1 MSRIIGIDLGTTNSC
16 VAVLDDKGPRVLAG
30 ADGERTTPSWVSWN
44 QNNQTTVGTRARRQ
58 AVTNPAATI
67 FGAKRLIGRK
77 VNADDVSWFARLAPF
92 RIVAA
97 PNGDAW
103 VRVNGAPVS
112 PQEVAAH
119 ILRRLRQIAE
129 EDLGE
134 PVTRAVVTVPA
145 YFDDAQRQA
154 TRDAG
159 QIAGIDVVR
168 ILNEPT
174 AAALAYGAHRV
185 AEGTRRMIAV
195 FDLGGGTFDISI
207 MSVENGIFEVL
218 ATGGDTALG
227 GEDWD
232 RRLLERIVDEVFDAH
247 RVDLTSVPMAM
258 SRLREACEN
267 AKKALST
274 DTSTRIQLP
283 FLANDQHGS
292 PINYERELTRTE
304 VEALTKDLLDRLDA
318 PCQRTIADAG
328 IDVSAIEE
336 VLLVGGMTRWPAVQ
350 AIVERLF
357 KKRPRKG
364 ANPDEVV
371 ALGAAAYA
379 GILAGEADDAQLLDV
394 TPHDIGIKVGDSSF
408 AVVLPRNSML
418 PVRARRLFATTSQD
432 QRYVSIELYQ
442 GESTDVTNN
451 RKLGQVVL
459 DDLPPGPAGS
469 ARVELV
475 MTVDVESIL
484 SVTARETRGG
494 REASVT
500 IRPSGGLSQR
510 EIVEIINRRRQEHAS
525 SPCLHRAV
533 REQRD
538 HARSPAQQAR
548 RREVMTVDPA
558 VLKVA
563 DAVGALMEAWGFRR
577 NMGRMGA
584 VLYLED
590 HPLTAGSQR
599 AVRPSTG
606 AV

>member
-1 MSRIIGIDLGTTNSC
+1 VTRIIGIDLGTTNSC
-16 VAVLDDKGPRVLAG
+16 VAVLDDKGQPRILAG
-30 ADGERTTPSWVSWN
+30 ADGERTIPSCVSWSAAG
-44 QNNQTTVGTRARRQ
+44 QIAVGARARRQ
-58 AVTNPAATI
+58 AVTNAAATI
-67 FGAKRLIGRK
+67 YGAKRLIGRK

-103 VRVNGAPVS
+103 VRVHGQPIS

-119 ILRRLRQIAE
+119 VLRALRTVAE
-129 EDLGE
+129 GALGQ

-159 QIAGIDVVR
+159 QIAGLDVVR

-185 AEGTRRMIAV
+185 SEGRRVIAV

-218 ATGGDTALG
+218 ATGGDSALG

-232 RRLLERIVDEVFDAH
+232 RRLLERLVDEVFDQT
-247 RVDLTSVPMAM
+247 RIDLTAIPMAM
-258 SRLREACEN
+258 SRLREACEA
-267 AKKALST
+267 AKKALSVDRET
-274 DTSTRIQLP
+274 AINLP
-283 FLANDQHGS
+283 FLANDERGTA
-292 PINYERELTRTE
+292 INFERKITRELAETLTR
-304 VEALTKDLLDRLDA
+304 DLLDRLET
-318 PCQRTIADAG
+318 PCRRALGDAG
-328 IDVSAIEE
+328 LAAADVEE

-350 AIVERLF
+350 DVVERIF
-357 KKRPRKG
+357 GKKPSKG

-371 ALGAAAYA
+371 ALGAAQYA
-379 GILAGEADDAQLLDV
+379 GILSGESDDAALLDV
-394 TPHDIGIKVGDSSF
+394 TPHDLGIKVGDSQF

-418 PVRARRLFATTSQD
+418 PVRARRLFATTADNQKF
-432 QRYVSIELYQ
+432 VSIELYQ
-442 GESTDVTNN
+442 GDSIDVSKN

-475 MTVDVESIL
+475 ITVNVESIL
-484 SVTARETRGG
+484 SVTAREIRSG

-510 EIVEIINRRRQEHAS
+510 EIVEIITRRRQEHAQW
-525 SPCLHRAV
+525 V
-533 REQRD
+533 
-538 HARSPAQQAR
+538 SPA
-548 RREVMTVDPA
+548 EPSGGTVRVTTRDQ
-558 VLKVA
+558 VLSKP
-563 DAVGALMEAWGFRR
+563 DDDE
-577 NMGRMGA
+577 
-584 VLYLED
+584 
-590 HPLTAGSQR
+590 P
-599 AVRPSTG
+599 P
-606 AV
+606 